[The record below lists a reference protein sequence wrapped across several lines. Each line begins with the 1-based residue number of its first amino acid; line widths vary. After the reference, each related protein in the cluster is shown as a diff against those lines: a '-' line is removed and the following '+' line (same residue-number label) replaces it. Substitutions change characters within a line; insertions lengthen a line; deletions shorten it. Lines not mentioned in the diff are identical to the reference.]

1 MKENSIKVKRKLF
14 KMMSTGDII
23 ADVVIMVLLLLVAF
37 ISFIPLWHV
46 VMSSISDGQ
55 LLMSHKGVVWA
66 PLGEF
71 NLNGYKLIFRN
82 SSVIRSYLNTIIYV
96 VGGTAL
102 GLVMNVAAGYIL
114 SRNTRFK
121 PFMILFF
128 VITTMFNGGTIPTY
142 LVIRALGMTG
152 TPLALIIPGATN
164 AMFMLYMMNAY
175 LAIDRAYEEAA
186 AIDGAGHIQI
196 MFQILLPQAKGMAI
210 VTAVQTAIMKWNSWF
225 EASIYVPTQKD
236 LWPLQLWVK
245 ELTANTTEFLKSS
258 NPDYSQYLIQYAVI
272 VIATVP
278 LLACMPLFI
287 EKLEKGIASGGVKG

>member
-1 MKENSIKVKRKLF
+1 MKNNHKNRMKR
-14 KMMSTGDII
+14 SAGDWIADII
-23 ADVVIMVLLLLVAF
+23 IALLLLFVAF

-46 VMSSISDGQ
+46 VMSSFSDGQ
-55 LLMSHKGVVWA
+55 LLMSHKGVAWLPV
-66 PLGEF
+66 GDF
-71 NLNGYKLIFRN
+71 NLDGYKLIFRN
-82 SSVIRSYLNTIIYV
+82 SSVIRGYLNTIIYV

-102 GLVMNVAAGYIL
+102 GLVMNVMAGYIL

-121 PFMILFF
+121 PFMVAFF
-128 VITTMFNGGTIPTY
+128 VATTMFSGGTIPTY

-152 TPLALIIPGATN
+152 TPLAMIIPGATN

-175 LAIDRAYEEAA
+175 MSIDRGYEEAA

-210 VTAVQTAIMKWNSWF
+210 VTAVQTAILKWNAWF
-225 EASIYVPTQKD
+225 EASIYVPTQKEY
-236 LWPLQLWVK
+236 WPLQLWVK
-245 ELTANTTEFLKSS
+245 ELTNGAMDFLKSS

-287 EKLEKGIASGGVKG
+287 DKLEKGVATGGIKG

>member
-1 MKENSIKVKRKLF
+1 MKENKTPKKRLF
-14 KMMSTGDII
+14 GMMSTADII
-23 ADVVIMVLLLLVAF
+23 TDAVIMLVLLLVAF

-46 VMSSISDGQ
+46 VMASVSDGK
-55 LLMSHKGVVWA
+55 LLLSHKGVAWTPV
-66 PLGEF
+66 GKF

-82 SSVIRSYLNTIIYV
+82 SSVVKSYLNTILYV
-96 VGGTAL
+96 VGGTGL
-102 GLVMNVAAGYIL
+102 GLIMNVLAGYIL
-114 SRNTRFK
+114 SRKTRFK
-121 PFMILFF
+121 SLMVVFF

-175 LAIDRAYEEAA
+175 MAIDRDYEEAA
-186 AIDGAGHIQI
+186 SIDGAGHLQI

-225 EASIYVPTQKD
+225 EASIYVPTQKN

-245 ELTANTTEFLKSS
+245 ELTSNTTDFLKSS
-258 NPDYSQYLIQYAVI
+258 NPDYNQYLIQYAVI
-272 VIATVP
+272 VIATLP

-287 EKLEKGIASGGVKG
+287 GKLEKGVATGGIKG